1 MKTTLL
7 AILLSIASAGALAQD
22 MPVYRL
28 SDMVNKIDMKNLL
41 KIPVG
46 CTLLDVDVEQ
56 AAWHGEL
63 SSVEVPRE
71 WSDGAKCA
79 AIRVS
84 NVIVDSKTLSIRG
97 GLGSNVYP
105 TIAEGAFAMTNEI
118 VAAVSEIS
126 GGKAMVEPLRFHDGK
141 YGEMKFWWKV
151 AKDERELVVRCY
163 VSPKKQMAVCT
174 LLHTKGDGVR
184 AEYLD
189 PNAKR

>member
-1 MKTTLL
+1 ML
-7 AILLSIASAGALAQD
+7 AFLAMSAATFAQD
-22 MPVYRL
+22 VPVRKL
-28 SDMVNKIDMKNLL
+28 SEMVEKIDMKNLL
-41 KIPVG
+41 KVPVG
-46 CTLLDVDVEQ
+46 SALLDVDMGY
-56 AAWHGEL
+56 AAWFGGL
-63 SSVEVPRE
+63 SSIDVPRE

-84 NVIVDSKTLSIRG
+84 NLIVDSKTMSIRG

-118 VAAVSEIS
+118 ISAVSEIS
-126 GGKAMVEPLRFHDGK
+126 GGKATVVPLRFHGGK
-141 YGEMKFWWKV
+141 YGEMKFWWKA

-174 LLHTKGDGVR
+174 LLHTKDDGIR